1 MKKELL
7 IANELL
13 KRKIKFA
20 KHEDVV
26 IDEVYKILNK
36 DLFHEKK
43 VLSNLQL
50 YNRSFEM
57 INEDDVDILDVF
69 DEKSIKEIAIKYR
82 LRFIDSQFY
91 KKEIPYEAVLKVKDL
106 NAKYRKDLKGFKI
119 LAPIESFRAKGKDRE
134 LLLFAPTSDGNY
146 FLVHKWGEALD
157 KNRKV
162 LFWPLRRFENL
173 LLTVITIT
181 AIITLILPPNLML
194 MRMFSVTE
202 DVGYWNMNRLAAY
215 FHILIFNMGFTAYL
229 TFTFT
234 NNFSTTSWNTSYD
247 NR

>member
-106 NAKYRKDLKGFKI
+106 NAKYRKDL
-119 LAPIESFRAKGKDRE
+119 
-134 LLLFAPTSDGNY
+134 
-146 FLVHKWGEALD
+146 
-157 KNRKV
+157 
-162 LFWPLRRFENL
+162 
-173 LLTVITIT
+173 
-181 AIITLILPPNLML
+181 
-194 MRMFSVTE
+194 
-202 DVGYWNMNRLAAY
+202 
-215 FHILIFNMGFTAYL
+215 MG
-229 TFTFT
+229 
-234 NNFSTTSWNTSYD
+234 SRSW
-247 NR
+247 RP

>member
-1 MKKELL
+1 MKKELF

-13 KRKIKFA
+13 KRKIRHSKQDDA
-20 KHEDVV
+20 V
-26 IDEVYKILNK
+26 IEEVYKILNK

-57 INEDDVDILDVF
+57 ITEEDVDILDVF
-69 DEKSIKEIAIKYR
+69 DEKGIKEIAIKYR

-119 LAPIESFRAKGKDRE
+119 LAPIESFRADGKDRE

-146 FLVHKWGEALD
+146 YLIHKWGEALD
-157 KNRKV
+157 KNRKFY
-162 LFWPLRRFENL
+162 FWHMRRFE
-173 LLTVITIT
+173 
-181 AIITLILPPNLML
+181 TLICAVLML
-194 MRMFSVTE
+194 SALIAFSLPT
-202 DVGYWNMNRLAAY
+202 RLIWLPEHSPWWGMYRLGALM
-215 FHILIFNMGFTAYL
+215 HIFIFNMGFTAYL
-229 TFTFT
+229 TFAFS
-234 NNFSTTSWNTSYD
+234 NNLSSSSWNSPND
-247 NR
+247 LR